1 MFSFPVRKKRQ
12 FKSPK
17 IFTKILQKW
26 YNFPGLRFY
35 QEENIKSWRSAQS
48 LSCWIGWK
56 AKKTWRGPLKKLP
69 QQLIMKVFDTFRK
82 WQCIAWSQKPET
94 KIEWFRRGV
103 TCSNLHKTAT
113 LVHYTFK
120 SSTKWT
126 AANRSLIKR
135 ISKNSLLQAF
145 SSWGRRK
152 KMWPE
157 KNSNG
162 VG

>member
-1 MFSFPVRKKRQ
+1 MFSFHVRKKRQ

-17 IFTKILQKW
+17 ISTKILQKW

-126 AANRSLIKR
+126 AGNCSLIKSQR
-135 ISKNSLLQAF
+135 IACYRRSVRGDGAK
-145 SSWGRRK
+145 RCDRK
-152 KMWPE
+152 KTAT
-157 KNSNG
+157 G
-162 VG
+162 